1 MGTDGS
7 CWLVTGTAGS
17 GWLVV
22 DTSGV
27 KLARS
32 GHY

>member
-7 CWLVTGTAGS
+7 CWLLTGTAGS
-17 GWLVV
+17 CWLVV

-32 GHY
+32 GNY